1 MNSTKRN
8 LLIIVIVCIIV
19 AGGIR
24 INITINDKND
34 YDDTSLV
41 ESDMEALNSY
51 YQELKKAHEQG
62 EDISVSLSNSVV
74 SINLNGIKHLD
85 GTSTLLK
92 AGEYAYYEANNE
104 LGFYFL
110 YTCNQKHSIH
120 EYKIGE

>member
-34 YDDTSLV
+34 YDDISLV
-41 ESDMEALNSY
+41 EGDIEALKSY
-51 YQELKKAHEQG
+51 YEELKKAHEQG
-62 EDISVSLSNSVV
+62 KDISISLSNSVV

-104 LGFYFL
+104 LGFYIL